1 MLSLNNTMKYLR
13 SIASQVI
20 LLNQK
25 LHVVVGVMMG
35 GEKKEGAV
43 PNDIPEVNQLDV
55 NDLEGMRDIVMLTNQ
70 QVVSY

>member
-1 MLSLNNTMKYLR
+1 MKYLR